1 MGENPGRRGEGS
13 VTNRL
18 SHGRPIK
25 DSAFVAR
32 LGLQISKKKI
42 PGFTD
47 LFMYSRGNV

>member
-25 DSAFVAR
+25 ESAFVAR
-32 LGLQISKKKI
+32 LRLQISKKIKKKYL
-42 PGFTD
+42 FTVGAM
-47 LFMYSRGNV
+47 FK